1 MSEKAG
7 AIPGGP
13 GLYTASHVAKW
24 KRIVDRVHAKGGK
37 IIVQLWAAGWTND
50 GKSGIEVVSPGDIP
64 QAPGRPKPRALT
76 EEEIWEYIRDY
87 TESAKLAMEAGFDGV
102 ELQARESKR
111 ICKTLMASDGYLINQ
126 FFSSASNNRTD
137 KWGGSVANRARF
149 ALEIIKS
156 TAAAIGAGRIG
167 IRLAPYA
174 LFAGVYTDES
184 PREHLEIIDLIRDQF
199 PDFGYVHM
207 VEPRGD
213 PVRTLPS
220 REFRHISTF
229 LSGHTQL
236 TYRPSWRDMQMN
248 SPRMISAK
256 RSSPFAKG
264 CMGQISSSS
273 VLAVTRSNWVN
284 RLRKSMVGGVAYGRF
299 FIASKSQ
306 VLRARLWRPTWWY
319 LQLTISPSD
328 PDLPRRIKHGWPLQK
343 YDRPTFYTRGP
354 TGYTDYP
361 FFPHGERKSSA
372 GTVRAQI

>member
-64 QAPGRPKPRALT
+64 QAPGRPKPRAST

-213 PVRTLPS
+213 PVRTVHL
-220 REFRHISTF
+220 REYPFSTF
-229 LSGHTQL
+229 LYR
-236 TYRPSWRDMQMN
+236 TYTADVQAKLAGYANEFAAHDISETLVPFRERLHGTNIQF
-248 SPRMISAK
+248 ISAGGYSIELGK
-256 RSSPFAKG
+256 QTAEKYG
-264 CMGQISSSS
+264 
-273 VLAVTRSNWVN
+273 
-284 RLRKSMVGGVAYGRF
+284 GGVAYGRF
-299 FIASKSQ
+299 FIASKLQ

-361 FFPHGERKSSA
+361 FFPHGEGKSSA
-372 GTVRAQI
+372 GTVRAWI